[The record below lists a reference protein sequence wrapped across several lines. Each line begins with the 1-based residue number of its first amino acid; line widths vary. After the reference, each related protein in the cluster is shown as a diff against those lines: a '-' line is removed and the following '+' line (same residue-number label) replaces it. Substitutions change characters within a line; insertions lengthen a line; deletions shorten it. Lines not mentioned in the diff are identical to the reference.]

1 MRSPSSFDSRS
12 HSVNASL
19 GWKMGR
25 TDLSAGATIYDTEA
39 EGDGIA
45 ISGRT
50 RKLVYLRLRRD
61 LF

>member
-1 MRSPSSFDSRS
+1 M
-12 HSVNASL
+12 NASL

-25 TDLSAGATIYDTEA
+25 TDLSAGATIYDSEA

-50 RKLVYLRLRRD
+50 RKLFYLRLRRD